1 MSALEDFRADMRLKH
16 DALNKTLQS
25 VTEDQMEIIAKWD
38 QQEMP
43 VRNVFY
49 RLVTHELDHTVH
61 MVKTLKQLDISANE
75 AEMII
80 TTLQEARGKLEGLL
94 VSISDENFD
103 KAPDGEWSPRQVLQH
118 IVDVE
123 ESYTRRIDQAIRRSS

>member
-1 MSALEDFRADMRLKH
+1 MSALEDFQADMRLKH
-16 DALNKTLQS
+16 DALNKTLRS

>member
-1 MSALEDFRADMRLKH
+1 MSAVEDFRADMRLQH
-16 DALNKTLQS
+16 DAMNEKLRS
-25 VTEDQMEIIAKWD
+25 ITEDQMEIIAKWD

-61 MVKTLKQLDISANE
+61 MIKTLKQLDISANE

-103 KAPDGEWSPRQVLQH
+103 KAPEGEWSPRQVLQH
-118 IVDVE
+118 ILDVE
-123 ESYTRRIDQAIRRSS
+123 VSYTRRIDQAIQRSN

>member
-16 DALNKTLQS
+16 DTLNKELRS

-61 MVKTLKQLDISANE
+61 MVKTLKRLDVSINE

-123 ESYTRRIDQAIRRSS
+123 ENYTRRIDQAIRTSS

>member
-1 MSALEDFRADMRLKH
+1 
-16 DALNKTLQS
+16 
-25 VTEDQMEIIAKWD
+25 
-38 QQEMP
+38 MP

>member
-1 MSALEDFRADMRLKH
+1 MSTLEDFQADMRLKH
-16 DALNKTLQS
+16 DAMNKQLRS

-61 MVKTLKQLDISANE
+61 MVKTLKQLDISVNE

>member
-1 MSALEDFRADMRLKH
+1 MSAVEDFRADMRLQH
-16 DALNKTLQS
+16 DAMNEKLRS
-25 VTEDQMEIIAKWD
+25 ITEDQMEIIAKWD

-61 MVKTLKQLDISANE
+61 MIKTLKQLDISANE

-103 KAPDGEWSPRQVLQH
+103 KAPEGEWSPRQVLQH

-123 ESYTRRIDQAIRRSS
+123 VSYTRRIDQAIQRSN

>member
-1 MSALEDFRADMRLKH
+1 MSAVEDFRADMRLKH
-16 DALNKTLQS
+16 DAMNEKLRTI
-25 VTEDQMEIIAKWD
+25 TEDQMEIIAKWD

-103 KAPDGEWSPRQVLQH
+103 KAPEGEWSPRQVLQH

-123 ESYTRRIDQAIRRSS
+123 VSYTRRIDQAIQRSN

>member
-1 MSALEDFRADMRLKH
+1 MSTLEDFQADMRLKH
-16 DALNKTLQS
+16 DAMNKQLRS

-61 MVKTLKQLDISANE
+61 MVKTLKQLDISVNE

-123 ESYTRRIDQAIRRSS
+123 ESYTRRIDQAIRISS